1 MHITIITFGQLTEL
15 SSAKIT
21 LENIAD
27 TDTLQQRLV
36 EQYPALLNVKFAIA
50 VDKRVI
56 SSNTLIN
63 ETSAIALLPP
73 FSGG

>member
-1 MHITIITFGQLTEL
+1 MQITIITFGQIAEL
-15 SSAKIT
+15 SSDKII
-21 LENIAD
+21 LENVHD

-36 EQYPALLNVKFAIA
+36 EEYPALLNIKYAVA
-50 VDKRVI
+50 VDKKVI
-56 SSNTLIN
+56 SGNTVID

>member
-1 MHITIITFGQLTEL
+1 MQIAIITFGQIAEL
-15 SSAKIT
+15 SSAKII
-21 LENIAD
+21 LENVHD

-36 EQYPALLNVKFAIA
+36 EVYPALQNIKYAIA
-50 VDKRVI
+50 VDKKIV
-56 SSNTLIN
+56 SGNTVIN